1 MKMMSRTPFKPVAV
15 RYRGFE
21 MNLYFFGIKENRLF
35 IMTKPERM
43 IGVWPSLEDRSRME
57 AVIKRR
63 VDWSRMSKI
72 IDVTELFDEPI
83 KATTFELFEPLYND
97 VEVDPEYT
105 DTELIEIATSMY
117 GGPWG
122 IA

>member
-1 MKMMSRTPFKPVAV
+1 
-15 RYRGFE
+15 

-35 IMTKPERM
+35 IMTKPKRM

-63 VDWSRMSKI
+63 VDWSRRSKI